1 MISMSGKSRMSI
13 FPGTQRLFMKIT
25 DGMDGMIGWGL
36 KLLKKIKT
44 DPLINYLLTSSPP
57 VSEGDSSGFLR
68 SHGQYF
74 ISVSCRFLLPTTFAI
89 RSTGHPRQPDG

>member
-36 KLLKKIKT
+36 KLLKKNKNRSL
-44 DPLINYLLTSSPP
+44 DQLF
-57 VSEGDSSGFLR
+57 VDFLPSR
-68 SHGQYF
+68 K
-74 ISVSCRFLLPTTFAI
+74 
-89 RSTGHPRQPDG
+89 